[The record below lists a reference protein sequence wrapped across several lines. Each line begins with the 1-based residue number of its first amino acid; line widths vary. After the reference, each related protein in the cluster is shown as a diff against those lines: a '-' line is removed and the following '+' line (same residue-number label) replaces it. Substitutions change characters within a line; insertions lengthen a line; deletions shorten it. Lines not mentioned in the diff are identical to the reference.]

1 MSKELIEEIIQE
13 IEFLNEDRSIPKN
26 LKILLNSVEEKINKN
41 CNDVEISNILYKLE
55 DLTNSTNMPQF
66 CRSAVWSLVSKLE
79 KLKES
84 MI

>member
-26 LKILLNSVEEKINKN
+26 LKILLNSVEERINKN
-41 CNDVEISNILYKLE
+41 CDDVEISSMLYELE
-55 DLTNSTNMPQF
+55 DLTNGTNMPQF